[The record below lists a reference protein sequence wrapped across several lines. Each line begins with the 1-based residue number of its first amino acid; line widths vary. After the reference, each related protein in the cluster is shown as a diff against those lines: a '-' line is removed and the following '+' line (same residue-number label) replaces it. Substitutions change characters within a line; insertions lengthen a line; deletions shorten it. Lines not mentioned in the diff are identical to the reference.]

1 MKDGCTILAIDEINN
16 ILITKE
22 YHYTMRDSSIEL
34 ISGGIDGNET
44 PIECAKREL
53 KEEAWITA
61 DEWLYLG
68 YIDPFTTV
76 IRSRNHLFLAKK
88 LRATM
93 PQADEWEIVNLEKI
107 SYKEAFQKVIDSKIS
122 HWASV
127 VCILKSKKYIK

>member
-53 KEEAWITA
+53 KEEA
-61 DEWLYLG
+61 
-68 YIDPFTTV
+68 
-76 IRSRNHLFLAKK
+76 
-88 LRATM
+88 
-93 PQADEWEIVNLEKI
+93 
-107 SYKEAFQKVIDSKIS
+107 
-122 HWASV
+122 
-127 VCILKSKKYIK
+127 